1 MTSTDKPFD
10 FGSWAVM
17 RLSGFAPNMK
27 QIGDGGVDSHSMLAT
42 KPDDGNSK
50 LALARIKGRRPSL
63 GTLRDFID
71 VTDRDR
77 VALGC

>member
-1 MTSTDKPFD
+1 
-10 FGSWAVM
+10 M